1 MNLRSAPRSLRV
13 FAAFALIRLLAPAPA
28 LADEAT
34 ATAAYKQAEELAK
47 QGKLTEACPMYEA
60 SYHAD
65 PKLGALLHAADCQEK
80 IGRTATAWAEFNDA
94 VELAHKV
101 GDPREDLAKRRATA
115 LEPKLAKLHLT
126 PPKQLIP
133 GLSVKRDGADITI
146 LVGTDIPLDPGDH
159 QIVASAAGYQDWT
172 KTVSIAAPGVVA
184 VDIPVLDKQ
193 VVEPPKPVV
202 HEGTIKI
209 TTLQNA
215 EILLDQQHVGTGS
228 YEAKVKSGGHTLRV
242 VAGGMRPYQAEVV
255 VGDDETRT
263 IDVPLEKEP
272 EPVVIKQIVAGP
284 PPEDLPGYEVG
295 VTLAAGVKLRND
307 NPLLTVIRPE
317 IAFRFGHRT
326 NFGLF
331 AEYGQIAKGNACGF
345 DMPGAK
351 PTTPFDFGP
360 RNQFT
365 NCSYLMPGIQLFI
378 HVLPQSKIDPYIGLA
393 PGFRFGFVEYTPY
406 VGGVAQMSQHE
417 MFPAIVANV
426 HVGVDYRPR
435 GPKDN
440 WQVGGY
446 LQAAITVI
454 GDEAAKDA
462 GYDNNNASTFLSML
476 AGVRT
481 SLTW

>member
-1 MNLRSAPRSLRV
+1 VKRFVLV
-13 FAAFALIRLLAPAPA
+13 VLLVASRAH
-28 LADEAT
+28 ADEAT

-101 GDPREDLAKRRATA
+101 GDPREDLAKRRAAA
-115 LEPKLAKLHLT
+115 LEPKLAKLHLA

-133 GLSVKRDGADITI
+133 GLTVKRDGADITI

-172 KTVSIAAPGVVA
+172 KTVSVSAPGVIA
-184 VDIPVLDKQ
+184 IDIPVLDKQ

-202 HEGTIKI
+202 HEGTLKI
-209 TTLQNA
+209 TTLPNA
-215 EILLDQQHVGTGS
+215 EILLDSQRVATGS

-242 VAGGMRPYQAEVV
+242 IAGGMRPYQSEIV
-255 VGDDETRT
+255 VGDDELRT

-272 EPVVIKQIVAGP
+272 EAVVIKQVVAAP

-307 NPLLTVIRPE
+307 DPLITVIRPE
-317 IAFRFGHRT
+317 IAFRFGRRT

-331 AEYGQIAKGNACGF
+331 VEYGQIDKSNACGF

-351 PTTPFDFGP
+351 PTTPYDFGP

-365 NCSYLMPGIQLFI
+365 NCSYVMPGIQLFI
-378 HVLPQSKIDPYIGLA
+378 HVLPQSAIDPYIGLA
-393 PGFRFGFVEYTPY
+393 PGFRFGFVGYTPY
-406 VGGVAQMSQHE
+406 VGGVAQMPQSD
-417 MFPAIVANV
+417 MLPAIVANV

-446 LQAAITVI
+446 VQAAITVI
-454 GDEAAKDA
+454 GDEAAKDG
-462 GYDNNNASTFLSML
+462 GYDSNGGQTFLSLL
-476 AGVRT
+476 AGLRT